1 MNWELEKEL
10 GNSIEV
16 IKSQGVIVYPT
27 DTIWGV
33 GCDATDEA
41 AVKKVFAV
49 KGRQE
54 DKSVIVLVSD
64 DRMLLR
70 YVKEVPEMAWELMD
84 YSEKPLTI
92 IYPEGKNLA
101 KGVIAQDGTI
111 AIRVVKDEFCQKL
124 IQKLG
129 KPLVSTSANKSGEPS
144 PQNFRDI
151 SPAVLDAVD
160 YVVNLRQNET
170 GGAKPS
176 SIVQLGLKG
185 EIKIIRK

>member
-1 MNWELEKEL
+1 MSQELEKEL
-10 GNSIEV
+10 NNSIEI
-16 IKSQGVIVYPT
+16 IKNQGVIVYPT
-27 DTIWGV
+27 DTIWGL

-41 AVKKVFAV
+41 AVKKVFEI

-70 YVKEVPEMAWELMD
+70 YVKEVPEMAWELMK
-84 YSEKPLTI
+84 YSERPMTI

-101 KGVIAQDGTI
+101 NGVIAQDGTI

-144 PQNFRDI
+144 PKSFRHI
-151 SPAVLDAVD
+151 SPTILDAVD

-170 GGAKPS
+170 GSASPS
-176 SIVQLGLKG
+176 SIVQLGMKG
-185 EIKIIRK
+185 EVKIIRK

>member
-1 MNWELEKEL
+1 MSIELEKEL
-10 GNSIEV
+10 SKSIEV
-16 IKSQGVIVYPT
+16 IKNQGVIAYPT
-27 DTIWGV
+27 DTIWGL
-33 GCDATDEA
+33 GCDATDEV
-41 AVKKVFAV
+41 AVKKIYEV
-49 KGRQE
+49 KGRRE

-64 DRMLLR
+64 DRMLLK
-70 YVKEVPEMAWELMD
+70 YVKDVPEMAWELMD

-111 AIRVVKDEFCQKL
+111 AIRVVKDDFCQKL

-144 PQNFRDI
+144 PQSFRDI
-151 SPAVLDAVD
+151 NQSVLDAVD

-170 GGAKPS
+170 GSASPS
-176 SIVQLGLKG
+176 SIVQLGING
-185 EIKIIRK
+185 EVKIIRK